1 MPPLVPLPAILLSL
15 ALAALVAGGG
25 YRARALSGSGAAAA
39 MVVGA
44 LVFGLG
50 GAVWGLLLVFFFVS
64 SSALSLWRA
73 EDKREAEGRSSKDS
87 RRDWGQVLANGA
99 LGAVLALLQAAGRA
113 GWLPWLAEVDLL
125 PAFAGLMAA
134 VTADTWATE
143 LGLLSPTP
151 PRLITTGEEVAPGTS
166 GGVTALGLTAAA
178 AGGLVIGLVAVLGS
192 IVSQLVALRSL
203 DLALVDT
210 MALARLAFISPLVGL
225 ASAAADSLLGATAQ
239 AMFKDPRGGQTERAS
254 GVRGQH
260 VLLRGRRWMTNDRV
274 NFLAGLLGALL
285 ALGLDRLLV

>member
-25 YRARALSGSGAAAA
+25 YRARALSGCGAAAA

-87 RRDWGQVLANGA
+87 RRDWGQVLANGG

-178 AGGLVIGLVAVLGS
+178 AGGLAIGLVAVLGS

-210 MALARLAFISPLVGL
+210 MALARLAFISPLAGL

>member
-39 MVVGA
+39 MGVGA

-50 GAVWGLLLVFFFVS
+50 GPVWGLLLVFFFVS

-87 RRDWGQVLANGA
+87 RRDWGQVLANGG

-151 PRLITTGEEVAPGTS
+151 PRLITTGEEVAPGSS

-178 AGGLVIGLVAVLGS
+178 AGGLAIGLVAVVGS

-210 MALARLAFISPLVGL
+210 MALARLAFISPLAGL

-239 AMFKDPRGGQTERAS
+239 AVFKDPRGGQTERATGVS
-254 GVRGQH
+254 GKH
-260 VLLRGRRWMTNDRV
+260 VLLRGRRWMTNDLV
-274 NFLAGLLGALL
+274 NFLAGILGALL
-285 ALGLDRLLV
+285 ALGLDQLLV

>member
-87 RRDWGQVLANGA
+87 RRDWGQVLANGG

-239 AMFKDPRGGQTERAS
+239 AMFKDPCGGQTERAS

>member
-87 RRDWGQVLANGA
+87 RRDWGQVLANGG

-178 AGGLVIGLVAVLGS
+178 AGGLAIGLVAVLGS

-210 MALARLAFISPLVGL
+210 MALARLAFISPLAGL

>member
-1 MPPLVPLPAILLSL
+1 MPPLVPFPAILLSL

-39 MVVGA
+39 MGVGA

-50 GAVWGLLLVFFFVS
+50 GPVWGLLLVFFFVS

-87 RRDWGQVLANGA
+87 RRDWGQVLANGG

-151 PRLITTGEEVAPGTS
+151 PRLITTGEEVAPGSS

-178 AGGLVIGLVAVLGS
+178 AGGLAIGLVAVVGS

-210 MALARLAFISPLVGL
+210 MALARLAFISPLAGL

-239 AMFKDPRGGQTERAS
+239 AVFKDPRGGQTERATGVS
-254 GVRGQH
+254 GKH
-260 VLLRGRRWMTNDRV
+260 VLLRGRRWMTNDLV
-274 NFLAGLLGALL
+274 NFLAGILGALL
-285 ALGLDRLLV
+285 ALGLDQLLV

>member
-1 MPPLVPLPAILLSL
+1 MPPLVPLPALLLSL

-87 RRDWGQVLANGA
+87 RRDWGQVLANGG

>member
-1 MPPLVPLPAILLSL
+1 MPPLVPLPALLLSL

-87 RRDWGQVLANGA
+87 RRDWGQVLANGG
-99 LGAVLALLQAAGRA
+99 LGAVLALLQAVGRA

>member
-87 RRDWGQVLANGA
+87 RRDWGQVLANGG

>member
-87 RRDWGQVLANGA
+87 RRDWGQVLANGG
-99 LGAVLALLQAAGRA
+99 LGAVLALLQAVGRA

>member
-39 MVVGA
+39 MVVGT

-50 GAVWGLLLVFFFVS
+50 GPVWGLLLVFFFVS

-87 RRDWGQVLANGA
+87 RRDWGQVLANGG
-99 LGAVLALLQAAGRA
+99 LGAVLALLQAVGRA

>member
-1 MPPLVPLPAILLSL
+1 MPPLVPLPAILISL

-25 YRARALSGSGAAAA
+25 YRARALSGSGALAAL
-39 MVVGA
+39 VVGA

-73 EDKREAEGRSSKDS
+73 EDKRDAEGRSSKGS
-87 RRDWGQVLANGA
+87 RRDWGQVLANGS
-99 LGAVLALLQAAGRA
+99 LGALLALLQAAGRA
-113 GWLPWLAEVDLL
+113 GWIPWLADVDLL

-151 PRLITTGEEVAPGTS
+151 PRLITTGEAVAPGTS
-166 GGVTALGLTAAA
+166 GGVTSLGLTAAA
-178 AGGLVIGLVAVLGS
+178 AGGLAIGLVAVVGS
-192 IVSQLVALRSL
+192 IVSQLVALHSL

-210 MALARLAFISPLVGL
+210 LPLVRLAFISPLAGL
-225 ASAAADSLLGATAQ
+225 ASAATDSYLGATAQ
-239 AMFKDPRGGQTERAS
+239 AVYKDPRGGQTERAT
-254 GVRGQH
+254 GARGRN
-260 VLLRGRRWMTNDRV
+260 VLLHGRPWMTNDVV
-274 NFLAGLLGALL
+274 NLLAGLLGALL
-285 ALGLDRLLV
+285 ALGLDRLLA

>member
-1 MPPLVPLPAILLSL
+1 MPPLVPFPAILLSL

-39 MVVGA
+39 MGVGA

-50 GAVWGLLLVFFFVS
+50 GPVWGLLLVFFFVS

-87 RRDWGQVLANGA
+87 RRDWGQVLANGG

-151 PRLITTGEEVAPGTS
+151 PRLITTGEEVAPGSS

-178 AGGLVIGLVAVLGS
+178 AGGLAIGLVAVVGS

-210 MALARLAFISPLVGL
+210 MALARLAFISPLAGL

-239 AMFKDPRGGQTERAS
+239 AVFKDPRGGQTERATGVS
-254 GVRGQH
+254 GKH
-260 VLLRGRRWMTNDRV
+260 VLLRGRRWMTNDLV
-274 NFLAGLLGALL
+274 NFLAGILGALL
-285 ALGLDRLLV
+285 ALGLDLLLV

>member
-39 MVVGA
+39 MGVGA

-87 RRDWGQVLANGA
+87 RRDWGQVLANGG

>member
-87 RRDWGQVLANGA
+87 RRDWGQVLANGG

-151 PRLITTGEEVAPGTS
+151 PRLITTGEEVAPGSS

-178 AGGLVIGLVAVLGS
+178 AGGLVIGLVAVVGS
-192 IVSQLVALRSL
+192 IVSQLVALRTL
-203 DLALVDT
+203 DLALIDSMV
-210 MALARLAFISPLVGL
+210 LARLAFASPLAGL
-225 ASAAADSLLGATAQ
+225 ASAATDSYLGATVQ
-239 AMFKDPRGGQTERAS
+239 AVYKDPRGGQTERSA
-254 GVRGQH
+254 GARGRN
-260 VLLRGRRWMTNDRV
+260 VLLHGRPWMTNDVV
-274 NFLAGLLGALL
+274 NLLAGLLGALL

>member
-87 RRDWGQVLANGA
+87 RRDWGQVLANGG

-210 MALARLAFISPLVGL
+210 MALARLAFISPLAGL